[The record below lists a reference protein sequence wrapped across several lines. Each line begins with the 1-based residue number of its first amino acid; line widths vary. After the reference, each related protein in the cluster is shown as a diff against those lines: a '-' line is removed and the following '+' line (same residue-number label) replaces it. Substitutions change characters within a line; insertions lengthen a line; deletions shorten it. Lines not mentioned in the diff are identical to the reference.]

1 MGKILEFLFG
11 KALDYEEVYHNQLA
25 ENQKLKEELHQMR
38 ENSWEKEVEHQKK
51 INSILSGSLAN
62 PIIERLRQDYKA
74 VCEERYHLIHE
85 LMRYT
90 NTDIDRE
97 NKRLQSEIKCL
108 KFKIE
113 ELEREKAELIKL
125 LDRYDVFFKSLSK
138 EQIK

>member
-25 ENQKLKEELHQMR
+25 ENNKLKEELHQMR

-51 INSILSGSLAN
+51 INSILSGSLAE
-62 PIIERLRQDYKA
+62 PIIERLRNDYVS
-74 VCEERYHLIHE
+74 VCNDRADLQYKLQRYE
-85 LMRYT
+85 

-97 NKRLQSEIKCL
+97 NNRLRSEIKCL

-113 ELEREKAELIKL
+113 ELEREKAELIQL

-138 EQIK
+138 E

>member
-11 KALDYEEVYHNQLA
+11 ESVDYEKLFHDQLA
-25 ENQKLKEELHQMR
+25 ENSKLKEELHQMR

-51 INSILSGSLAN
+51 INSILSGNLAE
-62 PIIERLRQDYKA
+62 PIIERLRNDYVS
-74 VCEERYHLIHE
+74 VCNDRADLQYKLQRYE
-85 LMRYT
+85 

-97 NKRLQSEIKCL
+97 NNRLRSEIKCL

-113 ELEREKAELIKL
+113 ELEREKAELIQL

-138 EQIK
+138 E

>member
-11 KALDYEEVYHNQLA
+11 ESVDYEKLFHDQLA
-25 ENQKLKEELHQMR
+25 ENSKLKEELHQMR

-51 INSILSGSLAN
+51 INSILSGSLAE
-62 PIIERLRQDYKA
+62 PIIERLRNDYVS
-74 VCEERYHLIHE
+74 VCNDRADLQYKLQRYE
-85 LMRYT
+85 

-97 NKRLQSEIKCL
+97 NNRLRSEIKCL

-113 ELEREKAELIKL
+113 ELEREKAELIQL

-138 EQIK
+138 E

>member
-11 KALDYEEVYHNQLA
+11 EPVDYRKLFHDQLA
-25 ENQKLKEELHQMR
+25 ENNKLKEELHQMR

-62 PIIERLRQDYKA
+62 PIIEKLRNDYVS
-74 VCEERYHLIHE
+74 VCNDRADLQYKLQRYE
-85 LMRYT
+85 

-97 NKRLQSEIKCL
+97 NNRLRSEIKCL

-113 ELEREKAELIKL
+113 ELEREKAELIQL

-138 EQIK
+138 E

>member
-1 MGKILEFLFG
+1 MGKIAEFLFG
-11 KALDYEEVYHNQLA
+11 KALDYEELYHDQLA

-51 INSILSGSLAN
+51 INSILSGNLAE
-62 PIIERLRQDYKA
+62 PIIERLRNDYVS
-74 VCEERYHLIHE
+74 VCNDRADLQYKLQRYE
-85 LMRYT
+85 

-97 NKRLQSEIKCL
+97 NTRLRSEIKCL

-113 ELEREKAELIKL
+113 ELEREKAELIQL

-138 EQIK
+138 E

>member
-1 MGKILEFLFG
+1 MGKIAEFLFG

-25 ENQKLKEELHQMR
+25 ENNKLKEELHQMR

-51 INSILSGSLAN
+51 INSILSGSLAE
-62 PIIERLRQDYKA
+62 PIIERLRNDYVS
-74 VCEERYHLIHE
+74 VCNDRADLQYKLQRYE
-85 LMRYT
+85 

-97 NKRLQSEIKCL
+97 NNRLRSEIKCL

-113 ELEREKAELIKL
+113 ELEREKAELIQL

-138 EQIK
+138 E

>member
-1 MGKILEFLFG
+1 MGKIAEFLFG
-11 KALDYEEVYHNQLA
+11 KALDYEELYHDQLA

-51 INSILSGSLAN
+51 INSILSGNLAE
-62 PIIERLRQDYKA
+62 PIIERLRNDYIS
-74 VCEERYHLIHE
+74 VCNDRADIQYKLQRYE
-85 LMRYT
+85 

-97 NKRLQSEIKCL
+97 NTRLRSEIKCL

-113 ELEREKAELIKL
+113 ELEREKAELIQL

-138 EQIK
+138 E

>member
-1 MGKILEFLFG
+1 MGKIAEFLFG

-51 INSILSGSLAN
+51 INSILSGSLAK
-62 PIIERLRQDYKA
+62 PIIERLGQDYKA

-113 ELEREKAELIKL
+113 ELEREKAELIQL

-138 EQIK
+138 E

>member
-11 KALDYEEVYHNQLA
+11 EPVDYEELYHEQLA
-25 ENQKLKEELHQMR
+25 ENSKLKEEISDMNEKSYQQMVDTER
-38 ENSWEKEVEHQKK
+38 R
-51 INSILSGSLAN
+51 INDAIKGNLAN
-62 PIIERLRQDYKA
+62 PIIERLRNDYVS
-74 VCEERYHLIHE
+74 VCNDRADLQYKLQRYE
-85 LMRYT
+85 

-113 ELEREKAELIKL
+113 ELEREKTELIQL

-138 EQIK
+138 E